1 MLSFLQ
7 DLGELQLLDVSL
19 SPELLG
25 IATQRQSST
34 NQLP

>member
-25 IATQRQSST
+25 IATQSQSST